1 MLKQKAWGR
10 AGNSGMAAGGE
21 SQDLLNNLLDKHA
34 AAMRPPR
41 ASDARTLEH
50 LLANNVTPASGANR
64 NQSLRGLSGSSLLEL
79 LTGSCGLNQEMA
91 QSLVTA
97 CTTGDVLATYG
108 EADFAECGIDIAD
121 PKLEPLKQVFLSL
134 LISNWR

>member
-1 MLKQKAWGR
+1 
-10 AGNSGMAAGGE
+10 MAAGGD
-21 SQDLLNNLLDKHA
+21 SQELLKNILNKHA
-34 AAMRPPR
+34 GAKFARPR
-41 ASDARTLEH
+41 ASDAQTLDRI
-50 LLANNVTPASGANR
+50 LATNNVTPASGANR

-121 PKLEPLKQVFLSL
+121 PKLEPLKQVFISL
-134 LISNWR
+134 LGSNWR